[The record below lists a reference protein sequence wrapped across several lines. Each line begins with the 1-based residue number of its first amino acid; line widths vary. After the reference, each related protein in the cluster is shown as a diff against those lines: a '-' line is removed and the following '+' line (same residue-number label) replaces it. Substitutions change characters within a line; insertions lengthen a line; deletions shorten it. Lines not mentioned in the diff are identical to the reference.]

1 MIGQLKGVSSR
12 EVNRMFALDTMF
24 QWQESYGILT
34 FSEREMPHILNYI
47 AHQKEHHATGKLWHD
62 WEQFE

>member
-1 MIGQLKGVSSR
+1 
-12 EVNRMFALDTMF
+12 MFALDTMF